1 MSELGMHMLD
11 CKQRAKVSAYYDNE
25 LAGAQKA
32 EMEAHLAGCGRC
44 RAELAALGALSGR
57 LSAMKTPAVA
67 KDMGA
72 RIRERLAAQ
81 EERGLLHVAEAMMG
95 IAAAIMIA
103 ALVGIRMMNNAVA
116 TEPNPDW
123 AVAAQHPSEEVAG
136 AGNRET
142 VLAQWIVDDLS
153 MGDSQ

>member
-1 MSELGMHMLD
+1 
-11 CKQRAKVSAYYDNE
+11 
-25 LAGAQKA
+25 
-32 EMEAHLAGCGRC
+32 
-44 RAELAALGALSGR
+44 
-57 LSAMKTPAVA
+57 MKTPAVA